1 MSRVDEG
8 WSAGPKMFVGRMMA
22 QVTGEVD
29 VGVAGCCGIQQG
41 ISGSG
46 AQRDGVDRLVRVAS
60 SPHSPDGTGE
70 SFGDSPGEGPQCHR
84 FVEMA
89 DTTDT
94 RGGGA
99 GASSRVNGRHVVGGH
114 LVGMGGDESRSHC
127 GACPGR
133 GDDVNARFLNGLHFM
148 GCADGGMGAI
158 ERSELAAPDGLE
170 TTLVVTVEPPGPGIE
185 EGIAKR
191 LRGAEGHL
199 GSPQIHGLGDGFE
212 GTLDDDAQEP
222 REDVIDTTDRSV
234 GIGVGT
240 HEGNAMTDELVNDAS
255 LGGVSCHRADPTHEK
270 WVVDDEHVRVRRDRG
285 VDDVVGGFQSAH
297 DVTDGVV
304 RVTAHQTRGIP
315 RLRQG
320 WRVPLIEDVAN
331 PTDGDEVVG
340 G

>member
-1 MSRVDEG
+1 
-8 WSAGPKMFVGRMMA
+8 
-22 QVTGEVD
+22 
-29 VGVAGCCGIQQG
+29 
-41 ISGSG
+41 
-46 AQRDGVDRLVRVAS
+46 
-60 SPHSPDGTGE
+60 
-70 SFGDSPGEGPQCHR
+70 
-84 FVEMA
+84 
-89 DTTDT
+89 
-94 RGGGA
+94 
-99 GASSRVNGRHVVGGH
+99 
-114 LVGMGGDESRSHC
+114 
-127 GACPGR
+127 
-133 GDDVNARFLNGLHFM
+133 M

-222 REDVIDTTDRSV
+222 REDVIDTTDRGV

-255 LGGVSCHRADPTHEK
+255 LGGVGCHRADPTHEK
-270 WVVDDEHVRVRRDRG
+270 WVVDDEHVRVCCDRG

-297 DVTDGVV
+297 DVIDGVI

-320 WRVPLIEDVAN
+320 GRVPLIEDVAD